1 VHERIGLSVIALNE
15 AETLHRIE
23 ELDRAG
29 RLLAG
34 ELPLGAAC
42 AAAGAATRSTAEA
55 AFTRLARS
63 AFLDRHRL
71 AINLEIGRRDP
82 AAAIDKGELQRLA
95 VSQTGQACLL
105 NRRDVNE
112 HILTAIIANDEAEAL
127 LAVEEF
133 DDAFAFADHLGRH
146 ATTATAAAAETTAAA
161 AAVATAAAAA
171 AEAITATATAT
182 EAISTAPVT
191 AAAATAEAIAAA
203 EAAATACIATVTLVT
218 EAVALVPAAART
230 ALTSIKTHALQ
241 FFPNLAPCVESMV
254 CRARAQ
260 HPSSAQNTDAP
271 EQ

>member
-1 VHERIGLSVIALNE
+1 
-15 AETLHRIE
+15 
-23 ELDRAG
+23 
-29 RLLAG
+29 
-34 ELPLGAAC
+34 
-42 AAAGAATRSTAEA
+42 
-55 AFTRLARS
+55 
-63 AFLDRHRL
+63 
-71 AINLEIGRRDP
+71 
-82 AAAIDKGELQRLA
+82 
-95 VSQTGQACLL
+95 
-105 NRRDVNE
+105 VNE
-112 HILTAIIANDEAEAL
+112 HILIAIIANDEAEAL

-161 AAVATAAAAA
+161 AAAVATAAAAA

-191 AAAATAEAIAAA
+191 AAAEAIAAA